1 MGRSPLNVV
10 VSGLDFL
17 KDEVK
22 NLNGPARDKLEG
34 LLDEMTVAS
43 SSAVNMLTD
52 VLDYELIDA
61 GKLSSAQRAPLGTTN
76 LHIYTGLLK
85 LERSWWPLDR
95 FLEDKLKWAELLAGT
110 KQIRLSIEDETVS
123 TTLGLRNLRGKV
135 SRAIADTELV
145 IRDIE
150 GSANIDIP
158 ALYRTSSPIICVPA
172 EGDVFNNH
180 SARLNR
186 SQSPIELPPFARSF
200 LHVDSSK
207 IVQFLRNV
215 VTNAVCPYI
224 ARCLS
229 NRLTRCDARIDQP
242 LSRWWIGFY

>member
-1 MGRSPLNVV
+1 M
-10 VSGLDFL
+10 
-17 KDEVK
+17 
-22 NLNGPARDKLEG
+22 
-34 LLDEMTVAS
+34 
-43 SSAVNMLTD
+43 
-52 VLDYELIDA
+52 
-61 GKLSSAQRAPLGTTN
+61 
-76 LHIYTGLLK
+76 
-85 LERSWWPLDR
+85 ERSWWPLDR

-150 GSANIDIP
+150 GKANIDIP

-180 SARLNR
+180 SVRLNR
-186 SQSPIELPPFARSF
+186 SQSLPPFARSF

-224 ARCLS
+224 ARCLC
-229 NRLTRCDARIDQP
+229 NRLTRCGARVDQP
-242 LSRWWIGFY
+242 LSRWGIGFY